1 MIELKNISK
10 TYKSKK
16 GADTKALKDVSLS
29 FDDCGMTFILGKSG
43 SGKSTLLNILGG
55 LDNYDSGEMLILGKS
70 SKDFKSCDFD
80 SYRNTYVGFV
90 FQEFN
95 ILEDYDVY
103 DNIVLALE
111 LQKKNKDEKT
121 IEDLLERLELTNLK
135 HRKVNELSGG
145 QKQRVAIAR
154 ALIKDPKIILAD
166 EPTGNLDSKTS
177 RQVMDLLKEIS
188 REKLVI
194 VVSHDVE
201 SSQKYADRIIEI
213 KDGTVVSDTKPSN
226 NSKKTNEYKTIKSNL
241 PTDKSFKLG
250 VGSLKHKK
258 LKLIFTVF
266 LTACTLLFL
275 SMMDTLSSYNL
286 EKAHAKLLIDKNE
299 EFVQIEKYKYYG
311 DGYNNKDKLELKE
324 EDIKEINK
332 RLNSDAY
339 KVYEIQDAFTS
350 MSATDLLRLDTSK
363 IYNNN
368 YFLASLYPEI
378 VEAYNI
384 KSIINEDI
392 IGREPKASDEIVISS
407 YLADQIIYAGA
418 RVYEDLGEFS
428 SGYYMPKNYEEL
440 VNSNKTFY
448 FGSKGK
454 VKIVGVIDYDL
465 DKYRFMSDTEFDN
478 FTKEQSQLYD
488 ELTLKSVNVYNKIY
502 VNTNFIDNIEFEEND
517 ELNANNQYKLEMKEV
532 DFLEDGLYIGPAILN
547 GNLEYFDG
555 KEWKKTSSLKDDE
568 VVVNI
573 MGLDL
578 YNGYSTALNNYLE
591 KHSGEDTKENLEKL
605 FFANYIKEYDL
616 IGKNLSLKIW
626 TGRDGRSS
634 DPDFS
639 YDSFKVVGLI
649 GYSDNSNYNHYFGG
663 GMLEEYKR
671 KTVVN
676 NSLLVPIKNEAET
689 RKILSDFSY
698 KDTLSAAT
706 TYSME
711 VLNLMG
717 IINVFK
723 KVGLYISIVLLVFTI
738 FLISN
743 FVITSITYRKKEIG
757 VLRALGAK
765 TNDIVKIFLWEGI
778 ALALISAVITSIL
791 LIVVT
796 NALNILIMDEASLIL
811 TPFILGVRQFVMIF
825 VLVFVVVIV
834 ASIIPINRISRMK
847 PIDAILKK

>member
-1 MIELKNISK
+1 MIELKNVCK

-16 GADTKALKDVSLS
+16 GADTKALRDVSLS

-55 LDNYDSGEMLILGKS
+55 LDTYDSGDMLILGKS
-70 SKDFKSCDFD
+70 SKDFKGCDFD

-111 LQKKNKDEKT
+111 LQKKDKDEKT
-121 IEDLLERLELTNLK
+121 IENLLERLELTNLK

-154 ALIKDPKIILAD
+154 ALIKNPKIILAD

-177 RQVMDLLKEIS
+177 HQVMDLLKEIS
-188 REKLVI
+188 CEKLVI

-213 KDGTVVSDTKPSN
+213 KDGTVVSDTRPSN
-226 NSKKTNEYKTIKSNL
+226 NSKGKNEYKTIKSSL

-258 LKLIFTVF
+258 LKLIFTIF
-266 LTACTLLFL
+266 LTVCTLLFL
-275 SMMDTLSSYNL
+275 SITDTLSSYNL
-286 EKAHAKLLIDKNE
+286 EKVHAKLLIDKNE

-311 DGYNNKDKLELKE
+311 DGYNNKDKLELRE
-324 EDIKEINK
+324 EDIKDINK
-332 RLNSDAY
+332 RLNSDTY
-339 KVYEIQDAFTS
+339 KVYDIQDAFMS
-350 MSATDLLRLDTSK
+350 MSVSSLLRLDTSK
-363 IYNNN
+363 IYSNN
-368 YFLASLYPEI
+368 YFLTSLYPEV
-378 VEAYNI
+378 VEADNI
-384 KSIINEDI
+384 KSIIDENI
-392 IGREPKASDEIVISS
+392 IGREPKASNEIVISS

-465 DKYRFMSDTEFDN
+465 DKYQFMRDTEFDDY
-478 FTKEQSQLYD
+478 TKEQSQLYD
-488 ELTLKSVNVYNKIY
+488 ELILKSVNVYNKIY
-502 VNTNFIDNIEFEEND
+502 ANTNFIDNIEFEEDN
-517 ELNANNQYKLEMKEV
+517 ELDANNQYKLEMKEV
-532 DFLEDGLYIGPAILN
+532 DFLEEGLYIGPAILN
-547 GNLEYFDG
+547 KEIEYFDG
-555 KEWKKTSSLKDDE
+555 EQWKKTSSLKDDE

-573 MGLDL
+573 MGLSL
-578 YNGYSTALNNYLE
+578 YNGYSTALNSYLE

-626 TGRDGRSS
+626 TGRGEKSS

-649 GYSDNSNYNHYFGG
+649 GYSENSSYNHYFGR

-698 KDTLSAAT
+698 KDTLSAAS

-791 LIVVT
+791 LVVVT
-796 NALNILIMDEASLIL
+796 NALNVLIMDEASLIL
-811 TPFILGVRQFVMIF
+811 TPFILGIRQFVMIF
-825 VLVFVVVIV
+825 LLVFVVVIV
-834 ASIIPINRISRMK
+834 ASILPINRISRMK